1 MSEFLEK
8 ASDVA
13 GKSFKALNKYVK
25 EQNEKRRK
33 YEEIASRL
41 SDEQLMRRFKSRTSN
56 SIEWICYKN
65 ELIAR
70 GLITRRED

>member
-25 EQNEKRRK
+25 EQNEK
-33 YEEIASRL
+33 
-41 SDEQLMRRFKSRTSN
+41 DDFK
-56 SIEWICYKN
+56 IMK
-65 ELIAR
+65 L
-70 GLITRRED
+70 